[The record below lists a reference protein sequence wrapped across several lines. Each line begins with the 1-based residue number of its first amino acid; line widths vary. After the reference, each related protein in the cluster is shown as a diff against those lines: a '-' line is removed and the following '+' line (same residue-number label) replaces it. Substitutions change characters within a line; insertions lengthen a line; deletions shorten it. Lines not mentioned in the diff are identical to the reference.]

1 MFASKDTITINK
13 INQVGDIST
22 EQEILANHTYD
33 EGLKS
38 DACVCVCLFWRWS
51 TKLNNK
57 NQTTNSKM
65 SKGLDQTSTL
75 KRYTKTNKNM
85 KRCSTS

>member
-22 EQEILANHTYD
+22 EQEILANHIYD

-38 DACVCVCLFWRWS
+38 DVCVCVYS
-51 TKLNNK
+51 GDGVQNSITKIK
-57 NQTTNSKM
+57 QPIQKWA
-65 SKGLDQTSTL
+65 KD
-75 KRYTKTNKNM
+75 
-85 KRCSTS
+85 